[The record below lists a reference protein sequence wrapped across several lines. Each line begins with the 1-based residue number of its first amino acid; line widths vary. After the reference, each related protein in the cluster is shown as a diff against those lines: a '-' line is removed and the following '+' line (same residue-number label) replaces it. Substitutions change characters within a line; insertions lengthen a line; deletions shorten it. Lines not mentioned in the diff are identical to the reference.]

1 MVMNG
6 PDFEDLASFLRSKRF
21 LGLYMQPDNI
31 KVGQKLT
38 LYALNVKFMHK
49 LWIRRS
55 MMRTT
60 LDLPEDLIDEAMKA
74 TQIKTKTKVI
84 ITALEDLIRKS
95 KISGL
100 KEFKGKVDLNIDMN
114 AVRGRQCRY

>member
-1 MVMNG
+1 M
-6 PDFEDLASFLRSKRF
+6 LTICR
-21 LGLYMQPDNI
+21 LGRVKIRAPHSRTFGKN
-31 KVGQKLT
+31 LT
-38 LYALNVKFMHK
+38 LYALNVNFMHK
-49 LWIRRS
+49 LWDRRP

-74 TQIKTKTKVI
+74 TKINTKTKVI

-100 KEFKGKVDLNIDMN
+100 KEFKGKVDLDIDMN